1 LIPAAFE
8 YVRAGSVEH
17 AMELLAA
24 DDEAKLLAGGH
35 SLIPL
40 MKLRFARPTTL
51 VDIGRLSDLSY
62 IRRQDDHVA
71 IGALT
76 RHHDLANSAVLQED
90 CPIVADAASQIGD
103 PQVRHIGT
111 IGGSVAHADPASDLP
126 TVLVAL
132 QATFV
137 IKGAGGTE
145 RAVPAGGFFQGLF
158 TADLAPTD
166 VLTEIRVPLMSG
178 GWSFIK
184 FTRRAQDWALVGVAA
199 VAGSDG
205 VTIALANMGQTPIRA
220 TAVEE
225 RLTAGDAPALA
236 ALVADEGTAPPS
248 DSFADAGYRREL
260 AKVLVGRA
268 LTEALA

>member
-1 LIPAAFE
+1 
-8 YVRAGSVEH
+8 
-17 AMELLAA
+17 MELLAA
-24 DDEAKLLAGGH
+24 DEEAKLLAGGH

-51 VDIGRLSDLSY
+51 IDIGRLSELSY

-76 RHHDLANSAVLQED
+76 RHHDLANSAVLQQD

-103 PQVRHIGT
+103 PQVRHMGT

-137 IKGAGGTE
+137 IQTAGGTE
-145 RAVPAGGFFQGLF
+145 RSVAAGAFFHGLF
-158 TADLAPTD
+158 TADLAPTE

-178 GWSFIK
+178 GWSFMK

-199 VAGSDG
+199 VAGSGG
-205 VTIALANMGQTPIRA
+205 VTIALA
-220 TAVEE
+220 
-225 RLTAGDAPALA
+225 
-236 ALVADEGTAPPS
+236 
-248 DSFADAGYRREL
+248 
-260 AKVLVGRA
+260 
-268 LTEALA
+268 

>member
-1 LIPAAFE
+1 
-8 YVRAGSVEH
+8 
-17 AMELLAA
+17 MEQLGA
-24 DDEAKLLAGGH
+24 DEDAKLLAGGH

-40 MKLRFARPTTL
+40 MKLRFARPSML
-51 VDIGRLSDLSY
+51 VDIGRLPDLSY

-76 RHHDLANSAVLQED
+76 RHHDLANSTLLQQE

-103 PQVRHIGT
+103 PAVRHMGT

-137 IKGAGGTE
+137 IRGPGGTE
-145 RAVPAGGFFQGLF
+145 RTVPAGLFFKGVF
-158 TADLAPTD
+158 TADLAPTEI
-166 VLTEIRVPLMSG
+166 LTEIRVPVVSG

-199 VAGSDG
+199 VAGPQG
-205 VTIALANMGQTPIRA
+205 VAVVLANMGQTPIRA
-220 TAVEE
+220 TGVEE
-225 RLTAGDAPALA
+225 RLAAGDPPATA
-236 ALVADEGTAPPS
+236 ALRADEGTAPPS
-248 DSFADAGYRREL
+248 DSFGDAGYRRLL